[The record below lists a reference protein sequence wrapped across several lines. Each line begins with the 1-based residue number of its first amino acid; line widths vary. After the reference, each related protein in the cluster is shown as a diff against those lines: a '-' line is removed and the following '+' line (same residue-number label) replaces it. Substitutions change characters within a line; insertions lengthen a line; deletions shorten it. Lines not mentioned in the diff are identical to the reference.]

1 MDVFL
6 ILIGLVILCGV
17 GFIVF
22 KLSTNSED
30 PSVEENQKRKLDEL
44 NQMKEI
50 LSLEFKNLANE
61 IFDEKSKKMS
71 DSNKENLSNILNP
84 LKENIE
90 RFERKVETT
99 NKEALE
105 FNTIL
110 KSEINHLKNETN
122 KMRDDATN
130 LANALRGESKT
141 QGDWGEQQME
151 SILQAAG
158 LEKNIHYLKEKNL
171 KTENL
176 DNQRLDYIVK
186 LPGDKCII
194 IDSKVSLVAYVNYYN
209 ADNKEDE
216 KMFLKEHLKSINTH
230 ITSLSNK
237 NYQNLD
243 INQPDYILMFMANEP
258 AFKLAVLEDVTIYN
272 KAINKNIVMVTNST
286 LFATLKTIS
295 YMWKQDKANKNA
307 IEIARQAGSLYDK
320 FISFSEDLL
329 KVGNNINSTKNIYDE
344 AMKKLTD
351 GKDNLVRKS
360 ERLRELG
367 AKTSKTINPKLID
380 RANENQIE
388 NNEKRNKEPIK

>member
-1 MDVFL
+1 MTSL
-6 ILIGLVILCGV
+6 IL
-17 GFIVF
+17 
-22 KLSTNSED
+22 E
-30 PSVEENQKRKLDEL
+30 
-44 NQMKEI
+44 
-50 LSLEFKNLANE
+50 
-61 IFDEKSKKMS
+61 KMS
-71 DSNKENLSNILNP
+71 DANKENLSNILNP

-90 RFERKVETT
+90 RFERKVEST

-141 QGDWGEQQME
+141 QGDWGEQQIE

-158 LEKNIHYLKEKNL
+158 LDKNIHYLKEKNL
-171 KTENL
+171 KTENF

-209 ADNKEDE
+209 SDNKEEE
-216 KMFLKEHLKSINTH
+216 KIFLKEHLKSINTH

-272 KAINKNIVMVTNST
+272 KAINKNKTN
-286 LFATLKTIS
+286 
-295 YMWKQDKANKNA
+295 YYPQ
-307 IEIARQAGSLYDK
+307 LY
-320 FISFSEDLL
+320 LL
-329 KVGNNINSTKNIYDE
+329 
-344 AMKKLTD
+344 L
-351 GKDNLVRKS
+351 
-360 ERLRELG
+360 
-367 AKTSKTINPKLID
+367 
-380 RANENQIE
+380 
-388 NNEKRNKEPIK
+388 

>member
-6 ILIGLVILCGV
+6 ILIGLIILCGV

-22 KLSTNSED
+22 KLSNNSDATFLEK
-30 PSVEENQKRKLDEL
+30 NQKQKLNEL

-71 DSNKENLSNILNP
+71 DANKENLSNILNP

-90 RFERKVETT
+90 RFERKVEST

-141 QGDWGEQQME
+141 QGDWGEQQIE

-158 LEKNIHYLKEKNL
+158 LDKNIHYLKEKNL
-171 KTENL
+171 KTENF

-209 ADNKEDE
+209 SDNKEEE
-216 KMFLKEHLKSINTH
+216 KIFLKEHLKSINTH

-295 YMWKQDKANKNA
+295 FMWKQDKANKNA

-320 FISFSEDLL
+320 FTSFSDDLL
-329 KVGNNINSTKNIYDE
+329 KVGNNINSTKNIYEE
-344 AMKKLTD
+344 AMKKLTE

-367 AKTSKTINPKLID
+367 AKTSKIINSKLIE

-388 NNEKRNKEPIK
+388 NNEKRTKESIK

>member
-6 ILIGLVILCGV
+6 IFIGLIILCGV

-22 KLSTNSED
+22 KLSTNSEI

-110 KSEINHLKNETN
+110 KSEINNLKNETN

-171 KTENL
+171 KTETL

-380 RANENQIE
+380 RANETQIE
-388 NNEKRNKEPIK
+388 NNEKRNK

>member
-71 DSNKENLSNILNP
+71 DFNKENLSNILNP

-388 NNEKRNKEPIK
+388 NNEKRDKEPIK